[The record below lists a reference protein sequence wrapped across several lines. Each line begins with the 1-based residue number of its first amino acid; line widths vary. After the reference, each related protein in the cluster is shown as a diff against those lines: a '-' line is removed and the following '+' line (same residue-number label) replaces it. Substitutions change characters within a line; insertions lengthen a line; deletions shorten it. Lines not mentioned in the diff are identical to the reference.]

1 MFGDGEV
8 TIHRDI
14 ISFVARLKRIRRMC
28 QCHKTTT
35 FYSTSSVIN
44 NLRKADA
51 IKIGAYTHV
60 RGELL
65 IFGHGG
71 RISIGEYCYVGENT
85 RIWSGKSIDIGDRV
99 LISHNCNIF
108 DNDTHPI
115 SPRERHEQF
124 KAIIST
130 GQPGN
135 ISLNDKT
142 IVIEDDVL
150 IGANV
155 SVLKGVRVGRGAVIG
170 IGSLV
175 LRDVPSYT
183 IVAGNPAKIVRE
195 ISIEERQ

>member
-1 MFGDGEV
+1 MLGDGEV
-8 TIHRDI
+8 TIHKNI
-14 ISFVARLKRIRRMC
+14 INFVGSLKKVRRVC
-28 QCHKTTT
+28 LCHKTTT
-35 FYSTSSVIN
+35 FYSTSTVIN
-44 NLRKADA
+44 NLGKADA
-51 IKIGAYTHV
+51 IRIGAFTHV

-65 IFGHGG
+65 TFGHGG
-71 RISIGEYCYVGENT
+71 AIRIGEYCYVGENT

-108 DNDTHPI
+108 DNDTHPTN
-115 SPRERHEQF
+115 PRERHEQF

-135 ISLNDKT
+135 INLNDKA

-170 IGSLV
+170 IGSVV

-183 IVAGNPAKIVRE
+183 IVAGNPAKIIRE
-195 ISIEERQ
+195 IAIEERL

>member
-1 MFGDGEV
+1 M
-8 TIHRDI
+8 TIKRDI
-14 ISFVARLKRIRRMC
+14 INFVAGLKRIRRKCLC
-28 QCHKTTT
+28 QRTTI
-35 FYSTSSVIN
+35 FYSTSVVIN
-44 NLRKADA
+44 SLGKAEA
-51 IKIGAYTHV
+51 IRIGAFTHV

-65 IFGHGG
+65 TFGHGG
-71 RISIGEYCYVGENT
+71 TIRIGEYCYVGENT

-115 SPRERHEQF
+115 NPRERHEQF

-130 GQPGN
+130 GQPGDIN
-135 ISLNDKT
+135 LNDEE
-142 IVIEDDVL
+142 IIIEDDVL
-150 IGANV
+150 IAANV

-170 IGSLV
+170 IGSVV

-195 ISIEERQ
+195 ISIEERH